1 MNAKT
6 QLRATTSVVALLLSA
21 TPAFAQTT
29 TAPTDTQAAGAVDGD
44 IPVADPAVTAE
55 TPAAQAGTPVAAGE
69 EEAVTGDDIVV
80 TGLRRSL
87 ESAQNIKRNS
97 EQFVDAI
104 VAQDIGKLPDIT
116 ASAALA
122 RVTGVQVNRA
132 AGEAAQ
138 VQIRGLPDI
147 STTYNGR
154 EIFTAETR
162 NVAIQDFPAGAVG
175 ALEVFKSS
183 TANLIE
189 SGIGGQVNV
198 RSRRPF
204 DFTGFHLSGSAN
216 GVHFEQSQDVTW
228 NGNLLISNRWDT
240 GIGEIGI
247 LVNAAMTNIQY
258 LDATRENDRFIT
270 PDPNVTPGAGDF
282 VRPNGQGVFYS
293 RGDRWRPSVNGAIQ
307 WRPTPGLE
315 FYAEGLFQGYRGKD
329 SNHWLFV
336 PTFGA
341 SQFSNVV
348 LRDGSN
354 SVESF
359 TVANAANPD
368 GYDEF
373 RDSKTD
379 TYQAAAGFN
388 YTGGSLKVSGD
399 VAYTDSTFTENQANI
414 DYAFR
419 SSPVRNVN
427 FDVRQG
433 RGGGTFDFLNFN
445 AADPANYLWRGL
457 FDRSFRASGDDIQG
471 RIDAQY
477 ETGFEFLSRI
487 DLGVRYNDRNA
498 TRSNGGRY
506 IPTLDRGIGIAEL
519 PVDIRQYPRGFRFDD
534 LQAETQFPAP
544 TFGSVFRN
552 INTLR
557 TLTGFPT
564 GPTPFNPDETFTA
577 NEKAYAGYA
586 QVRYGFDIGI
596 PVDGTIGLR
605 AVHTETTLNG
615 TSRQN
620 PGTGGEVT
628 SPIVRTNKYWDYLP
642 NASIRF
648 ALTDQLQLR
657 LAYTE
662 TRTRPNF
669 DQLNP
674 GGFLGTP
681 PAICSTNVDAQNC
694 FVDYGGGNADLQP
707 LESTNYDVSLEY
719 YFSRTGLLALSGFRR
734 DTSNFIFRDTTT
746 LVIPNAP
753 DVRGNLPV
761 NGGEGRIQG
770 IEAQFTSFLDVDFVP
785 EWARGFGLQANYTYI
800 DGGTELSPTQAL
812 QLPGQQLVPFVSK
825 HAYNLVGIYE
835 RGPISARLAYNWR
848 SDFVVEYQNLQANF
862 LAPLFQDS
870 IGTLDLSLSVNPTD
884 HITVAF
890 DMLNILAEPVETY
903 RAYNSA
909 GDTYRFQTRYIERV
923 YSLGVRF
930 RF

>member
-1 MNAKT
+1 MSRKM
-6 QLRATTSVVALLLSA
+6 RYCGTTSVVALLLGFS
-21 TPAFAQTT
+21 PAFAQTET
-29 TAPTDTQAAGAVDGD
+29 TPTSQQAAAVGD
-44 IPVADPAVTAE
+44 EAAAQTDPVAGEQPGAE
-55 TPAAQAGTPVAAGE
+55 
-69 EEAVTGDDIVV
+69 DIVV
-80 TGLRRSL
+80 TGIRRSL

-97 EQFVDAI
+97 EQIVDSI

-138 VQIRGLPDI
+138 VQVRGLPDI

-175 ALEVFKSS
+175 ALEVFKSG

-189 SGIGGQVNV
+189 GGIGGQVNV

-216 GVHFEQSQDVTW
+216 GVHFEQSQDITW
-228 NGNLLISNRWDT
+228 NGNLLVSNRWDT

-247 LVNAAMTNIQY
+247 LANVAMTNIQY
-258 LDATRENDRFIT
+258 LDATRENDRFVT
-270 PDPNVTPGAGDF
+270 PDPNVTPGPGDF

-293 RGDRWRPSVNGAIQ
+293 RGDRWRPSVNAAIQ
-307 WRPTPGLE
+307 WRPGPDLE
-315 FYAEGLFQGYRGKD
+315 FYAEGLFQGYRGHD

-348 LRDGSN
+348 LREDGSR
-354 SVESF
+354 SVRSF

-379 TYQAAAGFN
+379 TYQAAGGFIYNAG
-388 YTGGSLKVSGD
+388 GLKVMGD

-414 DYAFR
+414 DYAFS

-427 FDVRQG
+427 FDVQQG

-457 FDRSFRASGDDIQG
+457 FDRSFRASGDDIQA
-471 RIDAQY
+471 RLDLQY
-477 ETGFEFLSRI
+477 ETGVDGLTRI
-487 DLGVRYNDRNA
+487 DIGARFNNRNA

-506 IPTLDRGIGIAEL
+506 IPTLARGIGYSAL
-519 PVDIRQYPRGFRFDD
+519 PVTVIQYPRGFRFDE
-534 LQAETQFPAP
+534 LQPETKFPG
-544 TFGSVFRN
+544 FDFDDVFKN
-552 INTLR
+552 LDALR

-564 GPTPFNPDETFTA
+564 GSTPFDPLETFNA

-605 AVHTETTLNG
+605 AVHTKTTLGG

-620 PGTGGEVT
+620 PGTGQEVNA
-628 SPIVRTNKYWDYLP
+628 PISRSNDYWDYLP

-648 ALTDQLQLR
+648 SLTDQLQLR

-681 PAICSTNVDAQNC
+681 PGICATNVDAQNC
-694 FVDYGGGNADLQP
+694 FVDYNGGNAALRPLQ
-707 LESTNYDVSLEY
+707 STNYDASLEY
-719 YFSRTGLLALSGFRR
+719 YFSRTGLLAVAAFRR

-761 NGGEGRIQG
+761 NGGDGRIQG
-770 IEAQFTSFLDVDFVP
+770 IETQFTGFADFDFLPD
-785 EWARGFGLQANYTYI
+785 WARGFGLQANYTYL
-800 DGGTELSPTQAL
+800 DAGTELSAGQSV
-812 QLPGQQLVPFVSK
+812 QLPGQQPVPFVSE
-825 HAYNLVGIYE
+825 HSYNLVGIYE
-835 RGPISARLAYNWR
+835 RGPLSIRLAYNWR

-862 LAPLFQDS
+862 LAPLYQDS
-870 IGTLDLSLSVNPTD
+870 LGTLDFSASVNPNEN
-884 HITVAF
+884 ITVAF
-890 DMLNILAEPVETY
+890 DMLNILGQPVKTY
-903 RAYNSA
+903 RAYNDA

-923 YSLGVRF
+923 YSLGIRF
-930 RF
+930 RL